1 MIRTI
6 RTVLTGAL
14 ICVLLVAGSAF
25 AGKGNKNGGFT
36 GNGSS
41 GFTNKTVTVAE
52 AKKMSDDSH
61 VTLEGRITKQIKHEK
76 YTFEDKTGSITIEID
91 DKDWNG
97 VTVDSD
103 DTVRIYGEIDKDHG
117 KVTIEVE
124 RIEKLQKGT
133 SKTTG
138 GFSSDKKKDKI

>member
-14 ICVLLVAGSAF
+14 LCVLLVTGSAF
-25 AGKGNKNGGFT
+25 AGKGSKSGGFT
-36 GNGSS
+36 GSGSG

-52 AKKMSDDSH
+52 AKKMSDDSR
-61 VTLEGRITKQIKHEK
+61 VTLEGRITKQLKHEK

-117 KVTIEVE
+117 KVEVEVE
-124 RIEKLQKGT
+124 RIEKIQQGKNK
-133 SKTTG
+133 SSG
-138 GFSSDKKKDKI
+138 GFSSDKKKNKI